1 MNTTNE
7 ILETKRIRNLN
18 RILKRV
24 EADQKEPGD
33 AAGELAAE
41 ICQEID
47 HEEDCAPRLLERDH
61 MPKQIATDMLLNSQR
76 LSNTMRKTCMRA
88 RENHYVSVQTK
99 EAGIYKIARRFQRA
113 TLQQLSKWLRRAQ
126 QRRTDTAA
134 SLRSLKK
141 DKSRPEEIQRS
152 LAGILENRIE
162 AFSQAI
168 DTLQT
173 ELKSR
178 HENISL
184 RTH

>member
-1 MNTTNE
+1 MNE
-7 ILETKRIRNLN
+7 ILETKRIR
-18 RILKRV
+18 ILKRH
-24 EADQKEPGD
+24 AS
-33 AAGELAAE
+33 ELR
-41 ICQEID
+41 QEID

-113 TLQQLSKWLRRAQ
+113 TLQQLGKWLRRAQ
-126 QRRTDTAA
+126 QRRNDTAA

-141 DKSRPEEIQRS
+141 DKAFLARPAEIQTT
-152 LAGILENRIE
+152 LAGLLESRIE

-173 ELKSR
+173 ELKYR
-178 HENISL
+178 HVI
-184 RTH
+184 